1 MTTFSQGKYALA
13 ISDRSG
19 MAFPYNEMVRE
30 WNGALVHI
38 SEYEPKQPQL
48 EPKPTSAD
56 PQALQRARPARTE
69 FPTEDFLPDN
79 PFQLSSTDLVPTQT
93 ALSVNAPDSDLVNGD
108 HVRFRN
114 VKTPL
119 FKADGS
125 VYYKVVELELA
136 TTLTNAINA
145 TDTTITLDDM
155 PTVTTLGDTWPSSG
169 FMMIEK
175 VLTADD
181 TTNPLLV
188 GTYQNE
194 VIEYTGGSRSD
205 NIFNVVSRGTSAPYR
220 GVSPEKTTASSHPI
234 GAKVY
239 GSRPVT
245 MVQTTFVNDANTTV
259 TEENSYLVPA
269 LAIPLDFVA
278 GTYLAGGGLQCTYG
292 PINDRG

>member
-1 MTTFSQGKYALA
+1 MSSFSQGKYALA

-19 MAFPYNEMVRE
+19 LAFPYNEMVRE
-30 WNGALVHI
+30 WNGALVHN

-48 EPKPTSAD
+48 QPKPTNAD

-69 FPTEDFLPDN
+69 FATEDFLPNN
-79 PFQLSSTDLVPTQT
+79 PFQLSSTLLVPTQT
-93 ALSVNAPDSDLVNGD
+93 ALSVNAANSGLVNGD

-119 FKADGS
+119 LTDDGT
-125 VYYKVVELELA
+125 VYYKAIELELA

-155 PTVTTLGDTWPSSG
+155 PNVVTLGSTWPSSG

-175 VLTADD
+175 VNSVT
-181 TTNPLLV
+181 
-188 GTYQNE
+188 GMFENE
-194 VIEYTGGSRSD
+194 VIEYTGGNRIN

-234 GAKVY
+234 GAKVF

-245 MVQTTFVNDANTTV
+245 MVQTTSVNDANTTV
-259 TEENSYLVPA
+259 TKENSYLVPA
-269 LAIPLDFVA
+269 LAIGMSFVS

-292 PINDRG
+292 PINDRA

>member
-1 MTTFSQGKYALA
+1 MGVFSQGKFALA

-30 WNGALVHI
+30 WNGAYVHK

-48 EPKPTSAD
+48 EPKPTNAD
-56 PQALQRARPARTE
+56 PQALTRARPARTE
-69 FPTEDFLPDN
+69 FPTEDFLLN
-79 PFQLSSTDLVPTQT
+79 NAFQLNPAPPVLVPTQT
-93 ALSVNAPDSDLVNGD
+93 ALRISAPNSGLVNGD

-114 VKTPL
+114 IKTPL
-119 FKADGS
+119 LTDDGT

-136 TTLTNAINA
+136 TTLTTAINA

-155 PTVTTLGDTWPSSG
+155 TGLVTLGNVWPSSG
-169 FMMIEK
+169 FIIIEK
-175 VLTADD
+175 VNSIT
-181 TTNPLLV
+181 
-188 GTYQNE
+188 GMFENE
-194 VIEYTGGSRSD
+194 VIEYTNG
-205 NIFNVVSRGTSAPYR
+205 NVNNNNFTVVQRGTSAPYR
-220 GVSPEKTTASSHPI
+220 GVSPEKTTASSHLA

-245 MVQTTFVNDANTTV
+245 MIQTTSVNDANTTV

-269 LAIPLDFVA
+269 LVIGLNFIN

>member
-1 MTTFSQGKYALA
+1 MTSFSQGKYALA

-30 WNGALVHI
+30 WNGALVHN

-48 EPKPTSAD
+48 QPKPTNAD

-69 FPTEDFLPDN
+69 FATEDFLPNN
-79 PFQLSSTDLVPTQT
+79 PFQLSSTPLVPTQR
-93 ALSVNAPDSDLVNGD
+93 ALSVNAANSGLVNGD

-119 FKADGS
+119 LTDDGT
-125 VYYKVVELELA
+125 VYYQAIELELA

-145 TDTTITLDDM
+145 TDTIITLDDM
-155 PTVTTLGDTWPSSG
+155 PNVVTLGSTWPSSG
-169 FMMIEK
+169 FMIIEK
-175 VLTADD
+175 VNSET
-181 TTNPLLV
+181 
-188 GTYQNE
+188 GMFENE
-194 VIEYTGGSRSD
+194 VIEYTGGRRTD
-205 NIFNVVSRGTSAPYR
+205 NIFQVVSRGTSAPYR

-234 GAKVY
+234 GAKVF

-245 MVQTTFVNDANTTV
+245 MVQTTSVNDANTTV

-292 PINDRG
+292 PINDRA

>member
-1 MTTFSQGKYALA
+1 MTTFASGKFALA

-30 WNGALVHI
+30 WNGALVHV

-48 EPKPTSAD
+48 DPKPTSAD
-56 PQALQRARPARTE
+56 PQALQRARTARTE
-69 FPTEDFLPDN
+69 FPTEDFLPNN
-79 PFQLSSTDLVPTQT
+79 PFELSSTYLVPTQT
-93 ALSVNAPDSDLVNGD
+93 ALSVNAANSGLVNGD

-119 FKADGS
+119 LTNDGT
-125 VYYKVVELELA
+125 VYYKAIELELA

-155 PTVTTLGDTWPSSG
+155 PNVVTLGSTWPSSG

-175 VLTADD
+175 VNSVT
-181 TTNPLLV
+181 
-188 GTYQNE
+188 GMFENE
-194 VIEYTGGSRSD
+194 VIEYTGGNRSD

-220 GVSPEKTTASSHPI
+220 GVSPEKTTAGSHPI
-234 GAKVY
+234 GAKVF

-245 MVQTTFVNDANTTV
+245 MVQTTSVNDANTTV
-259 TEENSYLVPA
+259 TKENSYLVPA

>member
-1 MTTFSQGKYALA
+1 MTSFSQGKYALA

-19 MAFPYNEMVRE
+19 MAFPYNEMVKE

-48 EPKPTSAD
+48 QPKPTNAD

-69 FPTEDFLPDN
+69 FPTEDFLPNN
-79 PFQLSSTDLVPTQT
+79 PFQLSSTYLVPTQT
-93 ALSVNAPDSDLVNGD
+93 ALSVNAANSDLVNGD

-119 FKADGS
+119 LEADGS

-145 TDTTITLDDM
+145 TDTLITLDDM
-155 PTVTTLGDTWPSSG
+155 PTVTTLGNTWPASG
-169 FMMIEK
+169 FMIIEK
-175 VLTADD
+175 VNSET
-181 TTNPLLV
+181 
-188 GTYQNE
+188 GMFENE
-194 VIEYTGGSRSD
+194 VIEYTGGRRTD
-205 NIFNVVSRGTSAPYR
+205 NIFNVVARGTSAPYR
-220 GVSPEKTTASSHPI
+220 GVSPEKTKASSHPI
-234 GAKVY
+234 GAKVF

-245 MVQTTFVNDANTTV
+245 MVQTTSVNDANTTV

-269 LAIPLDFVA
+269 LAIGMDFVA
-278 GTYLAGGGLQCTYG
+278 GTHLAGGGLQCTYG
-292 PINDRG
+292 PINDRA

>member
-1 MTTFSQGKYALA
+1 MTSFSQGKYALA

-19 MAFPYNEMVRE
+19 MAFPYNEMVKE

-48 EPKPTSAD
+48 QPKPTNAD

-69 FPTEDFLPDN
+69 FPTEDFLPNN
-79 PFQLSSTDLVPTQT
+79 PFQLSSTYLVPTQT
-93 ALSVNAPDSDLVNGD
+93 ALSVNAANSDLVNGD

-119 FKADGS
+119 LEADGS

-145 TDTTITLDDM
+145 TDTLITLDNM
-155 PTVTTLGDTWPSSG
+155 PTVTTLGNTWPASG
-169 FMMIEK
+169 FMIIEK
-175 VLTADD
+175 VNSET
-181 TTNPLLV
+181 
-188 GTYQNE
+188 GMFENE
-194 VIEYTGGSRSD
+194 VIEYTGGRTTD
-205 NIFNVVSRGTSAPYR
+205 NIFNVVARGTSAPYR
-220 GVSPEKTTASSHPI
+220 GVSPEKTKASSHPI
-234 GAKVY
+234 GAKVF

-245 MVQTTFVNDANTTV
+245 MVQTTSVNDANTTV

-269 LAIPLDFVA
+269 LAIGMDFVA
-278 GTYLAGGGLQCTYG
+278 GTHLAGGGLQCTYG
-292 PINDRG
+292 PINDRA

>member
-1 MTTFSQGKYALA
+1 MSSFAQGKFALA

-30 WNGALVHI
+30 WNGAFVHI

-48 EPKPTSAD
+48 DPKPTNAD
-56 PQALQRARPARTE
+56 PQALVRARPARTE
-69 FPTEDFLPDN
+69 FPTEDFLPNN
-79 PFQLSSTDLVPTQT
+79 PFELSSTYLVPTQT
-93 ALSVNAPDSDLVNGD
+93 ALSVNAANSGLVNGD

-114 VKTPL
+114 IKTPL
-119 FKADGS
+119 LTDDGT
-125 VYYKVVELELA
+125 VYYKAIELELA

-155 PTVTTLGDTWPSSG
+155 PNVVTLGSTWPSSG

-175 VLTADD
+175 VNSVT
-181 TTNPLLV
+181 
-188 GTYQNE
+188 GMFENE
-194 VIEYTGGSRSD
+194 VIEYTGGNRTD

-220 GVSPEKTTASSHPI
+220 GVSPEKTTAGSHPI
-234 GAKVY
+234 GAKVF

-245 MVQTTFVNDANTTV
+245 MVQTTSVNDANTTV

-292 PINDRG
+292 PINDRA

>member
-1 MTTFSQGKYALA
+1 MTSFSQGKYALA

-19 MAFPYNEMVRE
+19 LAFPYNEMVRE

-48 EPKPTSAD
+48 QPKPTNAD

-69 FPTEDFLPDN
+69 FATEDFLPNN
-79 PFQLSSTDLVPTQT
+79 PFQLSSTYLVPTQT
-93 ALSVNAPDSDLVNGD
+93 ALSVNAANSDLVNGD

-119 FKADGS
+119 LEADGS
-125 VYYKVVELELA
+125 VYYKAVELELA

-145 TDTTITLDDM
+145 TDTLITLDDM
-155 PTVTTLGDTWPSSG
+155 PTVTTLGNTWPASG
-169 FMMIEK
+169 FMIIEK
-175 VLTADD
+175 VNSET
-181 TTNPLLV
+181 
-188 GTYQNE
+188 GMFENE
-194 VIEYTGGSRSD
+194 VIEYTGGRRSD
-205 NIFNVVSRGTSAPYR
+205 NIFNVVARGTSAPYR
-220 GVSPEKTTASSHPI
+220 GVSPEKTKASSHPI
-234 GAKVY
+234 GAKVF

-245 MVQTTFVNDANTTV
+245 MVQTTSVNDANTTV

-269 LAIPLDFVA
+269 LAIGMDFVA
-278 GTYLAGGGLQCTYG
+278 GTHLAGGGLQCTYG

>member
-1 MTTFSQGKYALA
+1 MSSFSQGRFALA

-30 WNGALVHI
+30 WNGALVHN

-48 EPKPTSAD
+48 QPKPTNAD

-79 PFQLSSTDLVPTQT
+79 AFQFNTEPPVLVPTQA
-93 ALSVNAPDSDLVNGD
+93 ALRISAPNSGLVNGD

-114 VKTPL
+114 IKTPL
-119 FKADGS
+119 LRADGS

-136 TTLTNAINA
+136 TTLNTAITA
-145 TDTTITLDDM
+145 TDTKIILDDM
-155 PTVTTLGDTWPSSG
+155 PTVTTLGNTWPSSG

-175 VLTADD
+175 VNKLT
-181 TTNPLLV
+181 
-188 GTYQNE
+188 GMFENE
-194 VIEYTGGSRSD
+194 VIEYKEGLTTD
-205 NIFNVVSRGTSAPYR
+205 NIFIVVKRGTSAPYR
-220 GVSPEKTTASSHPI
+220 GVSPEKTTANFHTAGS
-234 GAKVY
+234 KVY

-245 MVQTTFVNDANTTV
+245 MIQTTSVNDANTTV

-269 LAIPLDFVA
+269 LVIGLNFINDTF
-278 GTYLAGGGLQCTYG
+278 LAGGGLQCTYG
-292 PINDRG
+292 PINDRA

>member
-1 MTTFSQGKYALA
+1 MSSFSQGRFALA

-30 WNGALVHI
+30 WNGALVHN

-48 EPKPTSAD
+48 QPKPTNAD

-69 FPTEDFLPDN
+69 FPTEDFLPNN
-79 PFQLSSTDLVPTQT
+79 PFQLSSTYLVPTQT
-93 ALSVNAPDSDLVNGD
+93 ALSVNAANSDLVNGD

-119 FKADGS
+119 LTDDGT

-145 TDTTITLDDM
+145 TDTLITLDDM
-155 PTVTTLGDTWPSSG
+155 PTVTTLGNTWPASG
-169 FMMIEK
+169 FMIIEK
-175 VLTADD
+175 VNSET
-181 TTNPLLV
+181 
-188 GTYQNE
+188 GMFENE
-194 VIEYTGGSRSD
+194 VIEYTGGRRSD
-205 NIFNVVSRGTSAPYR
+205 NIFNVVARGTSAPYR
-220 GVSPEKTTASSHPI
+220 GVSPEKTKASSHPI
-234 GAKVY
+234 GAKVF

-245 MVQTTFVNDANTTV
+245 MVQTTSVNDANTTV

-269 LAIPLDFVA
+269 LAIDLDFVS
-278 GTYLAGGGLQCTYG
+278 GTHLAGGGLQCTYG
-292 PINDRG
+292 PINDRA

>member
-1 MTTFSQGKYALA
+1 MTSFSQGKYALA

-30 WNGALVHI
+30 WNGALVHN

-48 EPKPTSAD
+48 QPKPTNAD

-69 FPTEDFLPDN
+69 FATEDFLPNN
-79 PFQLSSTDLVPTQT
+79 PFQLSSTLLVPTQT
-93 ALSVNAPDSDLVNGD
+93 ALSVNAANSGLVNGD

-119 FKADGS
+119 LTDDGT
-125 VYYKVVELELA
+125 VYYKAIELELA

-155 PTVTTLGDTWPSSG
+155 PNVVTLGSTWPSSG

-175 VLTADD
+175 VNSVT
-181 TTNPLLV
+181 
-188 GTYQNE
+188 GMFENE
-194 VIEYTGGSRSD
+194 VIEYTGGNRSN

-234 GAKVY
+234 GAKVF

-245 MVQTTFVNDANTTV
+245 MVQTTSVNDANTTV

-269 LAIPLDFVA
+269 LAIGMDFVA

-292 PINDRG
+292 PINDRA

>member
-1 MTTFSQGKYALA
+1 MTSFAQGKHALA

-19 MAFPYNEMVRE
+19 MAFPYNEMVKE

-48 EPKPTSAD
+48 QPKPTNAD

-69 FPTEDFLPDN
+69 FPTEDFLPNN
-79 PFQLSSTDLVPTQT
+79 PFQLSSTYLVPTQT
-93 ALSVNAPDSDLVNGD
+93 ALSVNAANSDLVNGD

-119 FKADGS
+119 LEADGS

-145 TDTTITLDDM
+145 TDTLITLDNM
-155 PTVTTLGDTWPSSG
+155 PTVTTLGNTWPASG

-175 VLTADD
+175 VNSET
-181 TTNPLLV
+181 
-188 GTYQNE
+188 GMFENE
-194 VIEYTGGSRSD
+194 VIEYTGGRRTD
-205 NIFNVVSRGTSAPYR
+205 NIFNVVARGTSAPYR
-220 GVSPEKTTASSHPI
+220 GVSPEKTKASSHPI
-234 GAKVY
+234 GAKVF

-245 MVQTTFVNDANTTV
+245 MVQTTSVNDANTTV

-269 LAIPLDFVA
+269 LAIGMDFVA
-278 GTYLAGGGLQCTYG
+278 GTHLAGGGLQCTYG
-292 PINDRG
+292 PINDRA

>member
-1 MTTFSQGKYALA
+1 MTSFSQGKYALA

-30 WNGALVHI
+30 WNGALVHN

-48 EPKPTSAD
+48 QPKPTNAD

-69 FPTEDFLPDN
+69 FATEDFLPNN
-79 PFQLSSTDLVPTQT
+79 PFELSSTYLVPTQR
-93 ALSVNAPDSDLVNGD
+93 ALSVNAANSDLVNGD

-119 FKADGS
+119 LTDDGT
-125 VYYKVVELELA
+125 VYYQAIELELA

-145 TDTTITLDDM
+145 TDTIITLDDM
-155 PTVTTLGDTWPSSG
+155 PNVVTLGSTWPSSG

-175 VLTADD
+175 VNSET
-181 TTNPLLV
+181 
-188 GTYQNE
+188 GMFENE
-194 VIEYTGGSRSD
+194 VIEYTGGRRTD
-205 NIFNVVSRGTSAPYR
+205 NIFQVVSRGTSAPYR

-234 GAKVY
+234 GAKVF

-245 MVQTTFVNDANTTV
+245 MVQTTSVNDANTTV
-259 TEENSYLVPA
+259 TKENSYLVPA

-292 PINDRG
+292 PINDRA

>member
-1 MTTFSQGKYALA
+1 MTTFASGKFALA

-30 WNGALVHI
+30 WNGALVHV
-38 SEYEPKQPQL
+38 SEYEPKSPQL
-48 EPKPTSAD
+48 DPKPTSAD
-56 PQALQRARPARTE
+56 PQALQRARTARTE
-69 FPTEDFLPDN
+69 FATEDFLPND

-93 ALSVNAPDSDLVNGD
+93 ALNVNAPNSGLVNGD

-119 FKADGS
+119 LSADGG

-155 PTVTTLGDTWPSSG
+155 PTVTTLGNTWPASG
-169 FMMIEK
+169 FMIIEK
-175 VLTADD
+175 VNSVT
-181 TTNPLLV
+181 
-188 GTYQNE
+188 GMFENE
-194 VIEYTGGSRSD
+194 VIEYTGGNRSD
-205 NIFNVVSRGTSAPYR
+205 NIFNVVARGTSAPYR

-234 GAKVY
+234 GAKVF

-245 MVQTTFVNDANTTV
+245 MIQTTFVNDANTTV

-269 LAIPLDFVA
+269 LAIPLGILGGPF
-278 GTYLAGGGLQCTYG
+278 LAGGGFQCTYG
-292 PINDRG
+292 PINDRA

>member
-1 MTTFSQGKYALA
+1 MSSFSQGRFALA

-30 WNGALVHI
+30 WNGALVHN

-48 EPKPTSAD
+48 QPKPTNAD

-69 FPTEDFLPDN
+69 FATEDFLPDN
-79 PFQLSSTDLVPTQT
+79 AFQLNPAPPVLVPTQT
-93 ALSVNAPDSDLVNGD
+93 ALRISAPNSGLVNGD

-114 VKTPL
+114 IKTPL
-119 FKADGS
+119 IRADGS
-125 VYYKVVELELA
+125 IYYTVVELELE
-136 TTLTNAINA
+136 TTLTTAISA
-145 TDTTITLDDM
+145 TDNTITLDDM
-155 PTVTTLGDTWPSSG
+155 TGLATLGNIWPASG

-175 VLTADD
+175 VNSVT
-181 TTNPLLV
+181 
-188 GTYQNE
+188 GMFENE
-194 VIEYTGGSRSD
+194 VIEYTGGRTTD

-245 MVQTTFVNDANTTV
+245 MIQTTSVNDANTTV

-269 LAIPLDFVA
+269 LVIGLAFLTDTF
-278 GTYLAGGGLQCTYG
+278 LAGGGLQCTYG
-292 PINDRG
+292 PINDRA

>member
-1 MTTFSQGKYALA
+1 MTTFASGKFALA

-30 WNGALVHI
+30 WNGALVHN

-48 EPKPTSAD
+48 QPKPTNAD

-69 FPTEDFLPDN
+69 FATEDFLPNN
-79 PFQLSSTDLVPTQT
+79 PFQLSSTLLVPTQT
-93 ALSVNAPDSDLVNGD
+93 ALSVNAANSGLVNGD

-119 FKADGS
+119 LTDDGT
-125 VYYKVVELELA
+125 VYYKAIELELA

-155 PTVTTLGDTWPSSG
+155 PNVVTLGSTWPSSG

-175 VLTADD
+175 VNSVT
-181 TTNPLLV
+181 
-188 GTYQNE
+188 GMFENE
-194 VIEYTGGSRSD
+194 VIEYTGGNRTN
-205 NIFNVVSRGTSAPYR
+205 NIFNVVARGTSAPYR
-220 GVSPEKTTASSHPI
+220 GVSPEKTKASSHPI
-234 GAKVY
+234 GAKVF

-245 MVQTTFVNDANTTV
+245 MVQTTSVNDANTTV

-269 LAIPLDFVA
+269 LAIGMSFVS

>member
-1 MTTFSQGKYALA
+1 MGVFSTGKFALA

-30 WNGALVHI
+30 WNGAYVHI

-48 EPKPTSAD
+48 EPKPTNAD
-56 PQALQRARPARTE
+56 PQALTRARPARTE

-79 PFQLSSTDLVPTQT
+79 PFQLSSTYLVPTQT
-93 ALSVNAPDSDLVNGD
+93 ALSVNAANSGLVNGD

-119 FKADGS
+119 LTDDGT
-125 VYYKVVELELA
+125 VYYKAIELELA

-155 PTVTTLGDTWPSSG
+155 PNVVTLGSTWPSSG

-175 VLTADD
+175 VNSVT
-181 TTNPLLV
+181 
-188 GTYQNE
+188 GMFENE
-194 VIEYTGGSRSD
+194 VIEYTGGRRSD

-220 GVSPEKTTASSHPI
+220 GVSPEKTTAGSHPI
-234 GAKVY
+234 GAKVF

-245 MVQTTFVNDANTTV
+245 MVQTTSVNDANTTV

-292 PINDRG
+292 PLNDRA

>member
-1 MTTFSQGKYALA
+1 MTTFASGKFALA

-30 WNGALVHI
+30 WNGALVHV

-48 EPKPTSAD
+48 DPKPTSAD
-56 PQALQRARPARTE
+56 PQALQRARTARTE
-69 FPTEDFLPDN
+69 FPTEDFLPNN
-79 PFQLSSTDLVPTQT
+79 PFELSSTYLVPTQT
-93 ALSVNAPDSDLVNGD
+93 ALSVNAANSGLVNGD
-108 HVRFRN
+108 YVRFRN

-119 FKADGS
+119 LTDEGT
-125 VYYKVVELELA
+125 VYYKAIELELA

-155 PTVTTLGDTWPSSG
+155 PNVVTLGSTWPSSG

-175 VLTADD
+175 VNSVT
-181 TTNPLLV
+181 
-188 GTYQNE
+188 GMFENE
-194 VIEYTGGSRSD
+194 VIEYTGGNRSD

-220 GVSPEKTTASSHPI
+220 GVSPKKTTASSHPI

-245 MVQTTFVNDANTTV
+245 MVQTTYVNDANTTV

-269 LAIPLDFVA
+269 LAVGMFFVSD
-278 GTYLAGGGLQCTYG
+278 TYLAGGGLQCTYG

>member
-1 MTTFSQGKYALA
+1 MASYAKGKHALA

-19 MAFPYNEMVRE
+19 MAFPYDEMVTE
-30 WNGALVHI
+30 WNGSFVHF
-38 SEYEPKQPQL
+38 SEFEPKQPQL
-48 EPKPTSAD
+48 EPKPVSAD
-56 PQALQRARPARTE
+56 PQGLEKARPARTE
-69 FPTEDFLPDN
+69 FPTEDFLPNN

-93 ALSVNAPDSDLVNGD
+93 ALSVNAPNSDLVNGD

-155 PTVTTLGDTWPSSG
+155 PTVTTLGDIWPSSG
-169 FMMIEK
+169 FMIIEK
-175 VLTADD
+175 VNSET
-181 TTNPLLV
+181 
-188 GTYQNE
+188 GMFENE
-194 VIEYTGGSRSD
+194 VIEYTGGNRTD

-220 GVSPEKTTASSHPI
+220 GVRPKKTTAGSHPV
-234 GAKVY
+234 GAKVF

-269 LAIPLDFVA
+269 LAIGLNFVSD
-278 GTYLAGGGLQCTYG
+278 TYLAGGGLQCTYG
-292 PINDRG
+292 PINDRA

>member
-1 MTTFSQGKYALA
+1 MTTFASGKFALA

-30 WNGALVHI
+30 WNGALVHV

-48 EPKPTSAD
+48 DPKPTSAD
-56 PQALQRARPARTE
+56 PQALQRARTARTE
-69 FPTEDFLPDN
+69 FPTEDFLPNN
-79 PFQLSSTDLVPTQT
+79 PFELSSTYLVPTQT
-93 ALSVNAPDSDLVNGD
+93 ALSVNAANSGLVNGD

-119 FKADGS
+119 LTDDGT
-125 VYYKVVELELA
+125 VYYKAIELELA

-155 PTVTTLGDTWPSSG
+155 PNVVTLGSTWPSSG

-175 VLTADD
+175 VNSVT
-181 TTNPLLV
+181 
-188 GTYQNE
+188 GMFENE
-194 VIEYTGGSRSD
+194 VIEYTGGNRSD

-220 GVSPEKTTASSHPI
+220 GVSPEKTTAGSHPI
-234 GAKVY
+234 GAKVF

-245 MVQTTFVNDANTTV
+245 MVQTTSVNDANTTV
-259 TEENSYLVPA
+259 TKENSYLVPA

-278 GTYLAGGGLQCTYG
+278 GTYLAGGGFQCTAG
-292 PINDRG
+292 PLNDRG

>member
-1 MTTFSQGKYALA
+1 MSSFSQGRFALA

-30 WNGALVHI
+30 WNGALVHN

-48 EPKPTSAD
+48 QPKPTNAD

-69 FPTEDFLPDN
+69 FATEDFLPNN
-79 PFQLSSTDLVPTQT
+79 PFQLSSTYLVPTQR
-93 ALSVNAPDSDLVNGD
+93 ALSVNAANSGLVNGD

-114 VKTPL
+114 VKNPL
-119 FKADGS
+119 LEADGS

-145 TDTTITLDDM
+145 TDTLITLDDM
-155 PTVTTLGDTWPSSG
+155 PTVTTLGNTWPASG
-169 FMMIEK
+169 FMIIEK
-175 VLTADD
+175 VNSET
-181 TTNPLLV
+181 
-188 GTYQNE
+188 GMFENE
-194 VIEYTGGSRSD
+194 VIEYTGGRRTD
-205 NIFNVVSRGTSAPYR
+205 NIFQVVSRGTSAPYR

-234 GAKVY
+234 GAKVF

-245 MVQTTFVNDANTTV
+245 MVQTTSVNDANTTV

-269 LAIPLDFVA
+269 LAIPLDFVN

-292 PINDRG
+292 PINDRA

>member
-1 MTTFSQGKYALA
+1 MTSFAQGKHALA

-30 WNGALVHI
+30 WNGALVHM

-48 EPKPTSAD
+48 DPKPTNAD
-56 PQALQRARPARTE
+56 PQALVRARPARTE
-69 FPTEDFLPDN
+69 FATEDFLPNN
-79 PFQLSSTDLVPTQT
+79 PFQLSSTYLVPTQT
-93 ALSVNAPDSDLVNGD
+93 ALSVNAANSGLVNGD

-119 FKADGS
+119 LTNDGT
-125 VYYKVVELELA
+125 VYYKAIELELA

-155 PTVTTLGDTWPSSG
+155 PNVVTLGSTWPSSG

-175 VLTADD
+175 VNSVT
-181 TTNPLLV
+181 
-188 GTYQNE
+188 GMFENE
-194 VIEYTGGSRSD
+194 VIEYTGGNRSD

-220 GVSPEKTTASSHPI
+220 GVSPKKTTASSHPI

-245 MVQTTFVNDANTTV
+245 MVQTTYVNDANTTV

-269 LAIPLDFVA
+269 LAIGMSFIA